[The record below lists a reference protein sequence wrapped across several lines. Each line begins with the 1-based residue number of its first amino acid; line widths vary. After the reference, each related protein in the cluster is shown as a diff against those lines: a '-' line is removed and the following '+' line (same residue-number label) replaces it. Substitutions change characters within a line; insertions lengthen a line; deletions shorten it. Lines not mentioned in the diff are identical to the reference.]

1 MRTEQHIDSVES
13 RLVRIR
19 GIVQGVGFRE
29 ACVRQARAVRVTGW
43 VRNRTDGSVEVMVQG
58 SPEQLAEMCAWL
70 RNGVPS
76 AVVDTLEVNALRSPV
91 DRLDQFERLPT
102 M

>member
-1 MRTEQHIDSVES
+1 MRPDENDGSMES
-13 RLVRIR
+13 RLARLR

-29 ACVRQARAVRVTGW
+29 ACVRQARALGITGW
-43 VRNRTDGSVEVMVQG
+43 VRNRSDGSVEVMVQG

-76 AVVDTLEVNALRSPV
+76 AVVDSLEVNSLRSPV

-102 M
+102 V

>member
-1 MRTEQHIDSVES
+1 MRTEQHVESVES
-13 RLVRIR
+13 RLARVR

-29 ACVRQARAVRVTGW
+29 ACVCQARALGITGW

-76 AVVDTLEVNALRSPV
+76 AVVDSLEVNSLRSPV
-91 DRLDQFERLPT
+91 ERVGQFDRLPT
-102 M
+102 V